1 MHGLYLIWWVQ
12 ERHVAAASVAQILAA
27 GDLALTALEVPTGWL
42 ADRFGHRASLMLG
55 SLLQVAGMLICWLG
69 SGVPGLLAASVVVA
83 AGDAFRSGADQAL
96 LYRSSVVLDREGD
109 FQRIEARTRGIQQ
122 TALVVLVLTGGAIV
136 RWWGFAAGWIV
147 ETALSAIGLAVACTM
162 AEPPSDHRP
171 RSSRDDGSPAT
182 RSGSSIGSER
192 CTWALLALIVP
203 VSILGGATA
212 AAAFYVQTAD
222 NANPTGMTAFVAI
235 VTLAEAAGA
244 ALAIRVPCS
253 GRLQAVIATAGVFAL
268 AATLVVPALLVPA
281 IVGLSLVVGFAEP
294 LRAAALQ
301 RVASDDM
308 RARAA
313 SIASACDKACA
324 TVALLLVRR
333 SIPAWRQMFWARPVR
348 R

>member
-1 MHGLYLIWWVQ
+1 VLTLEGVMHGLYLIWWVQ

-69 SGVPGLLAASVVVA
+69 SGIPGLLAASLVVA

-122 TALVVLVLTGGAIV
+122 TALVVLVLAGGAIV
-136 RWWGFAAGWIV
+136 RLWGFAAGWIV
-147 ETALSAIGLAVACTM
+147 ETALSASGLAVAYTM
-162 AEPPSDHRP
+162 AEPPPDERP
-171 RSSRDDGSPAT
+171 RPSRDDGSPEA
-182 RSGSSIGSER
+182 RSAIGSGR
-192 CTWALLALIVP
+192 IWPLLALIVP
-203 VSILGGATA
+203 VSILGGVTG
-212 AAAFYVQTAD
+212 AAAFYVQAAD
-222 NANPTGMTAFVAI
+222 NADLTGMTVFVAI

-244 ALAIRVPCS
+244 TLAISLAC
-253 GRLQAVIATAGVFAL
+253 GGCLQAIIATAGLIAFA
-268 AATLVVPALLVPA
+268 AMLVVPAVLVPA
-281 IVGLSLVVGFAEP
+281 IIGLSLVVGFAEP
-294 LRAAALQ
+294 VRAAALQ
-301 RVASDDM
+301 RVASEDM

-324 TVALLLVRR
+324 TAALVLAGRMRR
-333 SIPAWRQMFWARPVR
+333 R

>member
-12 ERHVAAASVAQILAA
+12 EKHVAAASVALLLAA
-27 GDLALTALEVPTGWL
+27 GDLALTALEVSTGWV

-69 SGVPGLLAASVVVA
+69 SGVPGLLAAVLVVA

-122 TALVVLVLTGGAIV
+122 TALVVLVLAGGAIV
-136 RWWGFAAGWIV
+136 RLWGFAAGWIV
-147 ETALSAIGLAVACTM
+147 ETALSAIGLAVAYSM
-162 AEPPSDHRP
+162 AEPPSDHGP
-171 RSSRDDGSPAT
+171 RSSRDDRSPET
-182 RSGSSIGSER
+182 RSGSSIGSDW
-192 CTWALLALIVP
+192 TWRLLALIVP
-203 VSILGGATA
+203 VSILGGATG

-222 NANPTGMTAFVAI
+222 NADPTGMTAFVAI

-244 ALAIRVPCS
+244 ALAIRAACS
-253 GRLQAVIATAGVFAL
+253 GRLQAIMATAGLFAL
-268 AATLVVPALLVPA
+268 AATLVVPTVLVPA

-294 LRAAALQ
+294 VRAAALQ

-324 TVALLLVRR
+324 TVALVLAGRMRRRR
-333 SIPAWRQMFWARPVR
+333 S
-348 R
+348 

>member
-1 MHGLYLIWWVQ
+1 VLTLEGVMHGLYLIWWVQ
-12 ERHVAAASVAQILAA
+12 EKHVTAASVALILAA

-69 SGVPGLLAASVVVA
+69 AGIAGLLAASLVVA

-122 TALVVLVLTGGAIV
+122 TALVVLVLAGGAIV
-136 RWWGFAAGWIV
+136 RLWGFAAGWIV
-147 ETALSAIGLAVACTM
+147 ETVLSTIGLAVAYTM

-171 RSSRDDGSPAT
+171 RSSRDDGSPET
-182 RSGSSIGSER
+182 RSSSSIGSER
-192 CTWALLALIVP
+192 TWPLLALIVP
-203 VSILGGATA
+203 VSILGGATG

-222 NANPTGMTAFVAI
+222 NADPTGMTAFVAI

-244 ALAIRVPCS
+244 ALAIRAACS
-253 GRLQAVIATAGVFAL
+253 GRLQAVIATAGLFAL
-268 AATLVVPALLVPA
+268 AATLVVPTLLVPA
-281 IVGLSLVVGFAEP
+281 IVGLSLVVAFAEP
-294 LRAAALQ
+294 VRAAALQ

-313 SIASACDKACA
+313 SIASASDKACA
-324 TVALLLVRR
+324 TVALVLTGRMPRRR
-333 SIPAWRQMFWARPVR
+333 S
-348 R
+348 

>member
-1 MHGLYLIWWVQ
+1 VLTLEGVMHGLYVIWWVKEKQ
-12 ERHVAAASVAQILAA
+12 VAAASVALILAA

-69 SGVPGLLAASVVVA
+69 SGIPGLLAASLVVA

-96 LYRSSVVLDREGD
+96 LYRSSVALDRAGD
-109 FQRIEARTRGIQQ
+109 FQRIEARTHGIQQ
-122 TALVVLVLTGGAIV
+122 AALVVLVLAGGAIV
-136 RWWGFAAGWIV
+136 RRWGFAAGWFV
-147 ETALSAIGLAVACTM
+147 ETALSAIGLVVACTM

-171 RSSRDDGSPAT
+171 RSSCDDGPPET
-182 RSGSSIGSER
+182 RPGSSIGSER
-192 CTWALLALIVP
+192 TWPLLALIVP

-222 NANPTGMTAFVAI
+222 NADPTGMTAFVAI

-244 ALAIRVPCS
+244 ALAIRAACS
-253 GRLQAVIATAGVFAL
+253 GHLQAVIATAGLLAL
-268 AATLVVPALLVPA
+268 AATLLVPGLLVPA
-281 IVGLSLVVGFAEP
+281 IVGSSLVGGFAEP
-294 LRAAALQ
+294 VRASALQ
-301 RVASDDM
+301 RVASSDI

-324 TVALLLVRR
+324 TVALVLAGRIRR
-333 SIPAWRQMFWARPVR
+333 R

>member
-12 ERHVAAASVAQILAA
+12 EKHVAAASVALILAA

-42 ADRFGHRASLMLG
+42 ADRCGHRASLMLG

-69 SGVPGLLAASVVVA
+69 SGIPGLLVASVVVA

-96 LYRSSVVLDREGD
+96 LYRSLVPLDREAD

-122 TALVVLVLTGGAIV
+122 AALVVLVLAGGAIV
-136 RWWGFAAGWIV
+136 RLWGFAAGWIV
-147 ETALSAIGLAVACTM
+147 ETALSAIGLAIACAL
-162 AEPPSDHRP
+162 AEPPPDDRP
-171 RSSRDDGSPAT
+171 RPSPDDRFPETA
-182 RSGSSIGSER
+182 SGSSIGSGR
-192 CTWALLALIVP
+192 IWPLLALTVP
-203 VSILGGATA
+203 VSVLGSVTG

-222 NANPTGMTAFVAI
+222 NADPTGMTAFVAI

-244 ALAIRVPCS
+244 ALAIRAAS
-253 GRLQAVIATAGVFAL
+253 GVHFQAIIATAGLVAFG
-268 AATLVVPALLVPA
+268 ATLVVPALLVPA

-294 LRAAALQ
+294 VRAAALQ

-324 TVALLLVRR
+324 TAALVLAGRMPRR
-333 SIPAWRQMFWARPVR
+333 R
-348 R
+348 